1 MPHANR
7 PAMIRLVLLSIFL
20 SGCNASQGP
29 KYLPDGP
36 WNQQV
41 SNYEDSGH
49 DFETTVN
56 DLMQKFEVP
65 VGMDLETLS
74 DRHPI
79 SVNVP
84 RGKVADVLNV
94 IVAQRRGFKWAVI
107 NGVVNVGPRQNAK
120 SIVDLRISHFRIN
133 RASFDQLHAAIVSLP
148 EVKSWLGDNH
158 LTERGA
164 RVVIGAVSPG
174 QPFKP
179 LVSLDLQDVTLRE
192 ILNGIIKCSGYH
204 AWSVSRDGDN
214 NQYLSIGV
222 N

>member
-1 MPHANR
+1 
-7 PAMIRLVLLSIFL
+7 MIRLVLLSIFL
-20 SGCNASQGP
+20 SGCDASQGP

-36 WNQQV
+36 WNQEV

-65 VGMDLETLS
+65 AGMDLETLA

-79 SVNVP
+79 SVNLP

-94 IVAQRRGFKWAVI
+94 IVAQQRGFKWAVI
-107 NGVVNVGPRQNAK
+107 NGVVNVGPRQNAG
-120 SIVDLRISHFRIN
+120 SIVDLQISHFRIN
-133 RASFDQLHAAIVSLP
+133 RASFDQIHAAIVSIP
-148 EVKSWLGDNH
+148 EVKKWLEDNH
-158 LTERGA
+158 IAEHGA
-164 RVVIGAVSPG
+164 TVVIGPVSPG

-192 ILNGIIKCSGYH
+192 ILNTIIKCSGYH
-204 AWSVSRDGDN
+204 AWSVSRDGEKQ
-214 NQYLSIGV
+214 QYLLIGID
-222 N
+222 